1 MLLFCPET
9 CPCMHGFHVAMLLKV
24 ALCAPRFP
32 AHYVLPRDPLLR
44 VEHHGL
50 TALPSLGMR
59 EIPFDLWFA

>member
-1 MLLFCPET
+1 
-9 CPCMHGFHVAMLLKV
+9 MHGFHVAMLLKV